1 MNSQQK
7 TNNNYMKRV
16 ITFGTFDLFH
26 IGHLRI
32 LERAKAQGD
41 YLIVGISTDA
51 LNFSKKQ
58 KNPIYTEKDRM
69 RIIESLK
76 VVDEVFYEESLE
88 LKGEYIKK
96 YNADVLVM
104 GNDWEGR
111 FDEFKSLCEV
121 VYLERTPSISTTEII
136 EIIKE

>member
-7 TNNNYMKRV
+7 TNNIHMKRV

-32 LERAKAQGD
+32 LERARAQGD

>member
-7 TNNNYMKRV
+7 TNNNFMKRV

-32 LERAKAQGD
+32 LERARAQGD

-88 LKGEYIKK
+88 LKGEYIQK

>member
-7 TNNNYMKRV
+7 TNNNHMKRV

-32 LERAKAQGD
+32 LERARAQGD

>member
-1 MNSQQK
+1 
-7 TNNNYMKRV
+7 MKRI

-26 IGHLRI
+26 IGHLKI
-32 LERAKAQGD
+32 LERARAQGD

-51 LNFSKKQ
+51 LNYSKKQ
-58 KNPIYTEKDRM
+58 KNPIYSEKDRL

-88 LKGEYIKK
+88 LKGEYIKQF
-96 YNADVLVM
+96 NADVLVM